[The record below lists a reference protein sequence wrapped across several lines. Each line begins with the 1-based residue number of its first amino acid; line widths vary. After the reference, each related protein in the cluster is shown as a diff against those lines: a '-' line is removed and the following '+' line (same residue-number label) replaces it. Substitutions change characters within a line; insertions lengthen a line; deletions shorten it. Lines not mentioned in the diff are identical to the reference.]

1 MKRVSTILLFA
12 GAVLAMGCSKSDEA
26 VNTVIEGD
34 VVQFAMQQPISRVLF
49 EADPAGALNV
59 AWELGDKVGISAT
72 VDGRLLGAN
81 YQYAV
86 SKIAPETGS
95 ATLGAVSTLF
105 QFRWAEEKAHTF
117 YGYYPYTGEQGQ
129 GVHYLTEV
137 SLPATQPQAAA
148 GDFSHLHPMWVM
160 KSNPYTI
167 QGGQG
172 TVSMD
177 FRGVFSIVELKL
189 KYATQPAKDRAITRV
204 QLNAAEAPLAAP
216 IANLTLS
223 SDKEQEKQEPALIIN
238 DGALTVDVPLTQPCT
253 LDEVQTQS
261 IWLLVVPGTHA
272 AGSIGLQLETADS
285 YRLDMTIPEAVNFEP
300 NKVYRKEIAIDPAD
314 FYYYRDPN
322 APAVTYYKQISTIE
336 ELTDGAYLLGF
347 RYTATGKDYL
357 VPVAPIARNPIATDY
372 ATANVTPYLD
382 LGILSVDSHY
392 VWTVT
397 KGSTG
402 YSFYGTAADEKGYY
416 LICCNKM
423 QGLSVAE
430 SLTKGGYASYIGTYS
445 DQWLIVPVDGGGFT
459 MQIDVAPERMAHLNE
474 ASSSLR
480 NGPIAEANGV
490 FVLYKQVTE

>member
-1 MKRVSTILLFA
+1 
-12 GAVLAMGCSKSDEA
+12 MGCSKSDEA

-34 VVQFAMQQPISRVLF
+34 VVQFAMQQPISRALF

-160 KSNPYTI
+160 KANPYTI
-167 QGGQG
+167 QGGQS

-189 KYATQPAKDRAITRV
+189 RYVAQPTKNRAITRV

-238 DGALTVDVPLTQPCT
+238 DGALAVDVPLTQPCT
-253 LDEVQTQS
+253 LDEAQTQS

-300 NKVYRKEIAIDPAD
+300 NKVYRKEIVIDPAD

-322 APAVTYYKQISTIE
+322 APAVTYYKQIQDITQ
-336 ELTDGAYLLGF
+336 LTEGEYIIGFDYTDAASADYLLQ
-347 RYTATGKDYL
+347 
-357 VPVAPIARNPIATDY
+357 VQPIVRNPIPMTFEDAQVAYFADM
-372 ATANVTPYLD
+372 
-382 LGILSVDSHY
+382 GILSVAAGY
-392 VWTVT
+392 VWQLKADGENWAISGEGANGTTYLLNGCNQAQGIAIAETLTGYYASTREYSNLWTISVADSGNWIMQSILAPT
-397 KGSTG
+397 RYLAVDLVNMHWRLPTATTASTG
-402 YSFYGTAADEKGYY
+402 SF
-416 LICCNKM
+416 
-423 QGLSVAE
+423 
-430 SLTKGGYASYIGTYS
+430 
-445 DQWLIVPVDGGGFT
+445 
-459 MQIDVAPERMAHLNE
+459 
-474 ASSSLR
+474 
-480 NGPIAEANGV
+480 V
-490 FVLYKQVTE
+490 FYKKVTE

>member
-1 MKRVSTILLFA
+1 
-12 GAVLAMGCSKSDEA
+12 MGCSKSDEA

-34 VVQFAMQQPISRVLF
+34 VVQFAMQQPISRALF

-204 QLNAAEAPLAAP
+204 QLNATEAPLAAP

-238 DGALTVDVPLTQPCT
+238 DGALAVDVPLTQPCT

-322 APAVTYYKQISTIE
+322 APAVTYFKPIRDIAD
-336 ELTDGAYLLGF
+336 LTDGEYIISFDFANSDV
-347 RYTATGKDYL
+347 DYL
-357 VPVAPIARNPIATDY
+357 MQVQPVMRNPIPMTFESAQISYFGDM
-372 ATANVTPYLD
+372 
-382 LGILSVDSHY
+382 GIQSIAEGY
-392 VWTVT
+392 VWTLKADGDNWAISAVGADGKNYLLNGCNQAQGVAIAET
-397 KGSTG
+397 LTG
-402 YSFYGTAADEKGYY
+402 YYAATREYSNVWT
-416 LICCNKM
+416 I
-423 QGLSVAE
+423 SVAD
-430 SLTKGGYASYIGTYS
+430 SGSWIMQSTLAPTRYLAVDLVNNHWRFPTATTAS
-445 DQWLIVPVDGGGFT
+445 
-459 MQIDVAPERMAHLNE
+459 
-474 ASSSLR
+474 
-480 NGPIAEANGV
+480 NGSFV
-490 FVLYKQVTE
+490 FYKKVTE